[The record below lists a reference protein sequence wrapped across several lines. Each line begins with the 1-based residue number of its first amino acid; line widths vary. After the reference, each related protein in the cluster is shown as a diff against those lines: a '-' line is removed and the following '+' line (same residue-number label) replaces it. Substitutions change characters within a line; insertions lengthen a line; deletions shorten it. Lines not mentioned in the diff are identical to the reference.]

1 MGYGPSR
8 QDRGAGNSGEQP
20 VQFKLADAQRIANVV
35 GTVEGARRGRKGST
49 LPRAAGG
56 GGGGGIQ
63 RAKWFCTPGMV
74 WAKGSDKSVTFVEN
88 TTQTVSATLVFRS
101 ITSKSFVVNLAVSP
115 YTDPATQQQLYYVV
129 NSDCE

>member
-35 GTVEGARRGRKGST
+35 GQVEGGRRGRKNST

-56 GGGGGIQ
+56 GGAGI
-63 RAKWFCTPGMV
+63 ATATFSGNWL
-74 WAKGSDKSVTFVEN
+74 KGSEKVLSVSGSTAAVRNISSDILYSGNTRLCFVTMIDGN
-88 TTQTVSATLVFRS
+88 YVLLTSA
-101 ITSKSFVVNLAVSP
+101 
-115 YTDPATQQQLYYVV
+115 
-129 NSDCE
+129 CE

>member
-56 GGGGGIQ
+56 GGGAIATATFGGSWLRGEDKVLTVLGSTAMVRNITESILYSQ
-63 RAKWFCTPGMV
+63 NTRTCFVTMIDGQYKLLNAECT
-74 WAKGSDKSVTFVEN
+74 
-88 TTQTVSATLVFRS
+88 
-101 ITSKSFVVNLAVSP
+101 
-115 YTDPATQQQLYYVV
+115 
-129 NSDCE
+129 

>member
-49 LPRAAGG
+49 LSRAAGAG
-56 GGGGGIQ
+56 GGAIATATFGGSWLRG
-63 RAKWFCTPGMV
+63 A
-74 WAKGSDKSVTFVEN
+74 DKVLTVLG
-88 TTQTVSATLVFRS
+88 TTTLVTN
-101 ITSKSFVVNLAVSP
+101 ITEDLLYSQNSRTCFVTMIDGKYKL
-115 YTDPATQQQLYYVV
+115 L
-129 NSDCE
+129 NSECK